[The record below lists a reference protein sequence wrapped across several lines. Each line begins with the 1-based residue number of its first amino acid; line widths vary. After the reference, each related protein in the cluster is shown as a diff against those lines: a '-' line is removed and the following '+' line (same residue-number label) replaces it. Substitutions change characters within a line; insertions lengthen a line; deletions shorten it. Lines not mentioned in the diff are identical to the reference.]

1 MLESEKNK
9 DVLNPPDGTD
19 LRKEPEADAPKY
31 AESDPTSAEFSNM
44 DSESCA
50 SKSGDEG
57 AASEE
62 QKLEGTQESPLS
74 SPGVLERLSKR
85 QKTIFAATL
94 IVVVVVALFAVLSA
108 THVICFHKWSE
119 PTCVHPSICSVC
131 GKTQGDA
138 LEHEW
143 QEATCTVPQTCSF
156 CGTTKGKE
164 LGHDVKEWSVAAEPS
179 CTEKGREVGE
189 CARCGSTV
197 EKTIPVIDHTPGD
210 WVVVTE
216 PSVGQDGKA
225 TSGLRSYSCTV
236 CGKELGSE
244 SIELS
249 AEEIESYFKEG
260 CSALTYEQVARDPD
274 AYRGEKATFTGEVI
288 QVMQEGDTYT
298 LRVNVTPTSYGY
310 KDTIL
315 VLYPAKAGDQRILED
330 DVVTLYGVMA
340 GMYTYETVM
349 GAELTVPLMSAQY
362 VEY

>member
-9 DVLNPPDGTD
+9 DVLNPSDGAD
-19 LRKEPEADAPKY
+19 LQKEPEVDASES
-31 AESDPTSAEFSNM
+31 AESDFVSAAFSNM
-44 DSESCA
+44 ESELHA
-50 SKSGDEG
+50 SKSGNEG
-57 AASEE
+57 ASSEK
-62 QKLEGTQESPLS
+62 QKLEGAEESPRSGL
-74 SPGVLERLSKR
+74 GVLGRLPKK
-85 QKTIFAATL
+85 QKTIFVATL
-94 IVVVVVALFAVLSA
+94 IAIVVVAILAVLSA
-108 THVICFHKWSE
+108 THVICFHEWSE
-119 PTCVHPSICSVC
+119 STCAHPSVCSVC

-143 QEATCTVPQTCSF
+143 QEATCTAPQTCSL

-164 LGHDVKEWSVAAEPS
+164 LGHDVKEWSIAAEPS

-197 EKTIPVIDHTPGD
+197 EKVIPVIDHTPGD

-225 TSGLRSYSCTV
+225 VSGLRSYSCTV

-244 SIELS
+244 PIELS

-274 AYRGEKATFTGEVI
+274 AYKGEKATFTGEVI

-315 VLYPAKAGDQRILED
+315 VLYTAKAGDQRILED
-330 DVVTLYGVMA
+330 DVVTLYGAMA
-340 GMYTYETVM
+340 GMYTYKTVM

>member
-1 MLESEKNK
+1 MLESEKSK
-9 DVLNPPDGTD
+9 DVLNSSDEAD
-19 LRKEPEADAPKY
+19 LRKESEADAPEY
-31 AESDPTSAEFSNM
+31 AESDSGSVEFSNTE
-44 DSESCA
+44 SESCA

-57 AASEE
+57 AASEG
-62 QKLEGTQESPLS
+62 QNLEGAQEPPLS
-74 SPGVLERLSKR
+74 SLGVLGRLPKKR
-85 QKTIFAATL
+85 NTIFAAIL

-108 THVICFHKWSE
+108 THVICFHEWSE
-119 PTCVHPSICSVC
+119 PTCTHPSVCSVC

-143 QEATCTVPQTCSF
+143 QEATCTAPQTCSL

-164 LGHDVKEWSVAAEPS
+164 LGHDVKEWSIAAEPS

-189 CARCGSTV
+189 CARCGSAV
-197 EKTIPVIDHTPGD
+197 EKAIPVIDHTPGD

-225 TSGLRSYSCTV
+225 VSGLRSYSCTV

-260 CSALTYEQVARDPD
+260 CSALTYEQVARDSD
-274 AYRGEKATFTGEVI
+274 AYKGEKATFTGEVI

-310 KDTIL
+310 KDAIL
-315 VLYPAKAGDQRILED
+315 VLYTAKAGDQRILED
-330 DVVTLYGVMA
+330 DVVTLYGAMA